1 MVFVCVEFQGSF
13 GFILRIKFLD
23 IKSRWYFKRN
33 NLIIYFKNQYVF
45 KMTLLRKIFA
55 IISKTDFL
63 DLYLLCLSCKVSK
76 ASAYS
81 LQPMQTTNNH
91 TGYTVQSSNDPSFRK
106 SLAPKHEN
114 GGLECPSSLTES
126 TAQAS
131 CLAVMRFGDYNSN
144 DCGHHHYYDSRQT
157 SSQPGSYI
165 NRMVTT

>member
-1 MVFVCVEFQGSF
+1 MPSLKAQTFQINVITS
-13 GFILRIKFLD
+13 LD

-33 NLIIYFKNQYVF
+33 NLIIYFKNHYVF
-45 KMTLLRKIFA
+45 KMTLLWKIFA

-63 DLYLLCLSCKVSK
+63 DLYLFCLSCKVSK
-76 ASAYS
+76 ELAYS
-81 LQPMQTTNNH
+81 LQPMQTTNKH

-144 DCGHHHYYDSRQT
+144 GPCIMFESETQCEVLIT
-157 SSQPGSYI
+157 WA
-165 NRMVTT
+165 

>member
-45 KMTLLRKIFA
+45 KMTLVRKIFA

-63 DLYLLCLSCKVSK
+63 DLYLFCLSCKVS
-76 ASAYS
+76 AYS
-81 LQPMQTTNNH
+81 LPMQTTNKH

-126 TAQAS
+126 TAQVS

-144 DCGHHHYYDSRQT
+144 GPCIMFESEIQCEVLIT
-157 SSQPGSYI
+157 WA
-165 NRMVTT
+165 